1 MTAKDRLRQ
10 FLQTARLT
18 QSEVSLES
26 GHSVAYVNNLLSGPG
41 RIPQDFATRL
51 AEEYSLSLDWLFM
64 GRGAMFT
71 FSDSGTRA
79 AESESP
85 YAIIPMDHL
94 IAEVKRRG
102 NGPEQA
108 PPVPK
113 TREQ

>member
-1 MTAKDRLRQ
+1 MTAKQRLRV
-10 FLQTARLT
+10 FLDAIRLS
-18 QSEVSLES
+18 QSRLSRQWRRSDGYVS
-26 GHSVAYVNNLLSGPG
+26 NLLCSKG
-41 RIPQDFATRL
+41 RIPQDFATWL

-71 FSDSGTRA
+71 FSDTGTRA
-79 AESESP
+79 GESESP